1 MQSYLKNFEVFIG
14 GLSKRK
20 NNLSATGNDEL
31 LNFFEKELN
40 LFYEVSSMII
50 SLANPNLKQKH
61 IEEIFALLDVREVQ
75 YAYNYLNVVKWTGK
89 YKKD

>member
-1 MQSYLKNFEVFIG
+1 
-14 GLSKRK
+14 
-20 NNLSATGNDEL
+20 
-31 LNFFEKELN
+31 
-40 LFYEVSSMII
+40 MII

-75 YAYNYLNVVKWTGK
+75 YAYNYLNIVKWTGK